1 MTDNGEPTDISQEP
15 VNILFNPSVIQ
26 KKDVWQI
33 NLIEILKLLIKI
45 LEETGKKDLKVAGM
59 AALSSSLIYR
69 MKVESIFALQKAAM
83 EKKPLINRRD
93 VDIDIIDMP
102 YRHES
107 TYPVSLDE
115 LLDLLENLIGSIANP
130 RSRRRG
136 QLDFDPE
143 PPDFKEYLLPFENL
157 VKRYE
162 DLIIRKIRG
171 TGSGLLK
178 DIVIDLDSLDSVR
191 CFFAI
196 LFLAREQKVELE
208 QIDDDIQV
216 TLIDDTIKKEK
227 KMIKIQNEDEIAARL
242 ESALYSAGR
251 PLTIEELIKATGTE
265 SRQKTIAVLESII
278 KKMKNMFKAIEIVTL
293 PDGSY
298 VFQLKPEYSS
308 SVRKYASKPLLSRAT
323 QKTLSYIALEQ
334 PISSKQLLEVRGSGV
349 YGQLKELRQL
359 NFIEHQN
366 IGRLKIYSTTEKF
379 QKYFGIDGDVNTL
392 KQKLF
397 RRVKK

>member
-1 MTDNGEPTDISQEP
+1 VNRYYTKSMSDSEEISSISQDP

-93 VDIDIIDMP
+93 VDIDILDIP

-107 TYPVSLDE
+107 TYSVSLDE

-130 RSRRRG
+130 RSRRNR
-136 QLDFDPE
+136 QLEFE
-143 PPDFKEYLLPFENL
+143 AIQPPDFKEYFVPFENL
-157 VKRYE
+157 VVKYQS
-162 DLIIRKIRG
+162 LIIRKIRD

-178 DIVIDLDSLDSVR
+178 QIVADLDSLDSIR

-196 LFLAREQKVELE
+196 LFLARDQKVELE

-216 TLIDDTIKKEK
+216 TLLDDITKKEK
-227 KMIKIQNEDEIAARL
+227 ENNE
-242 ESALYSAGR
+242 
-251 PLTIEELIKATGTE
+251 
-265 SRQKTIAVLESII
+265 
-278 KKMKNMFKAIEIVTL
+278 N
-293 PDGSY
+293 
-298 VFQLKPEYSS
+298 
-308 SVRKYASKPLLSRAT
+308 SK
-323 QKTLSYIALEQ
+323 
-334 PISSKQLLEVRGSGV
+334 
-349 YGQLKELRQL
+349 
-359 NFIEHQN
+359 
-366 IGRLKIYSTTEKF
+366 
-379 QKYFGIDGDVNTL
+379 
-392 KQKLF
+392 
-397 RRVKK
+397 